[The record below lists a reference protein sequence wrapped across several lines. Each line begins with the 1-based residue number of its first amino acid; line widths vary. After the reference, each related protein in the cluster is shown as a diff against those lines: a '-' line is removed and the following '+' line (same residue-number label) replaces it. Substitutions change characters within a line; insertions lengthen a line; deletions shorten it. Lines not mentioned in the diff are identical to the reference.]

1 MFISAPLLSPGVA
14 NIPVNGVLEGGFI
27 GRKVKFFQDKCLCLR
42 IFVYPMAHGHLITV
56 LVRQVENPAAGLVFI
71 RADKRAAA
79 VSVMLL
85 PVEFLFPDILVQLA
99 AGDSSVRSIG
109 FCVVPDGMRNNTEQ
123 LVPIGIIPKEAHLGV
138 IAMATVGFHLP
149 DDGGIILLRV
159 RLKLVRQFFM
169 GRQEIKER
177 LCS

>member
-1 MFISAPLLSPGVA
+1 MEGI
-14 NIPVNGVLEGGFI
+14 LEGGFI
-27 GRKVKFFQDKCLCLR
+27 GRKIKLFQDKCLCLR
-42 IFVYPMAHGHLITV
+42 IFVYPSADGNLVAV
-56 LVRQVENPAAGLVFI
+56 LLRQVENPAAGLVFI

-85 PVEFLFPDILVQLA
+85 PVVFLFPDILVQLA

-109 FCVVPDGMRNNTEQ
+109 FGIIPYWMRNNAEQ

-138 IAMATVGFHLP
+138 IAMAAVGFHLP

-159 RLKLVRQFFM
+159 RLKLVRQFLM

-177 LCS
+177 FCS